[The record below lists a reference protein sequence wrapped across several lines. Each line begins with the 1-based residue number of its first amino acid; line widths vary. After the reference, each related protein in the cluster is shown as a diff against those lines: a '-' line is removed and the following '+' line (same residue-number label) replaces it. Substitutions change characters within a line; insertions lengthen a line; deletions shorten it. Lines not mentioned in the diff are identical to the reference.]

1 MKRMVKVSRRS
12 VDALDR
18 SAETRSASTVARV
31 RGAIF
36 SLLDKKMPVT
46 LATIHRETQLLD
58 PAAKPVATS
67 TILRN
72 PETTVLYHAH
82 ATERPRSRIVIA
94 DRALVKMLRHTK
106 RDLACALNGKRC
118 SVGTLRSLGAWLN
131 WGDGR
136 APRYDRI
143 GHPHWSASE
152 AYWAGRGSWPTVRSA
167 PRLDG

>member
-1 MKRMVKVSRRS
+1 MKRMVKVSPRS

-106 RDLACALNGKRC
+106 RDLACALNDAHEQLIDRDEQLAELAAANLG
-118 SVGTLRSLGAWLN
+118 LRQN
-131 WGDGR
+131 QDQ
-136 APRYDRI
+136 
-143 GHPHWSASE
+143 H
-152 AYWAGRGSWPTVRSA
+152 
-167 PRLDG
+167 